1 MLRKIRQFPIF
12 GLLFILLGC
21 ANSNN
26 NHIDE
31 DNKTKLIKTE
41 LINKKIDKNST
52 KETIEETFLNEM
64 GFNFKNEKII
74 IDLNKTKSLFSKITN
89 KMEEKVK
96 EIEDINISKES
107 GVVVT
112 EDKVDI
118 DLNSTK
124 NLLNSISSLFKNI
137 ISDINSTL
145 K

>member
-1 MLRKIRQFPIF
+1 MLRKIRQLPIF
-12 GLLFILLGC
+12 GLLFILFGC

-31 DNKTKLIKTE
+31 DNKTKLIKTD

-74 IDLNKTKSLFSKITN
+74 IDLNKTKSFFSKITN

-137 ISDINSTL
+137 ILDINSTL